1 MFKAPVRSGVVVAGL
16 IAVLAFDLVVGGVL
30 GAVLGTT
37 LFANRNTTPSASAQR
52 TTTVP
57 PLTTVTIAQGQ
68 GLFEP
73 FILAVP
79 PNTTVTWRNNDAV
92 AHTIVTTPDQTPFLN
107 LHEFSFTVAAGQRA
121 GFKLVQPGIYHYY
134 DPNMATWNK
143 ADARVAA
150 NKGVP
155 NFPLAMEGVIWV
167 KGAISNLP
175 SATTNRI
182 PPKHDD
188 FVSEFLAITPGSVS
202 WHNFDSDPHF
212 VAVVP
217 GWSAT
222 NDPPQAQAEINP
234 TDIGVN
240 RIAGTDDVPGGDTI
254 AVIFNKPGL
263 YYYYCVNH
271 AHIDAATHRVEAFK
285 LASEYPIPM
294 EGFIL
299 VSDS

>member
-79 PNTTVTWRNNDAV
+79 PNTTVTWQNNDAV

-107 LHEFSFTVAAGQRA
+107 LHAFSLTVAAGQRVQ
-121 GFKLVQPGIYHYY
+121 FKLVQPGLYHYY
-134 DPNMATWNK
+134 DPTMATWN
-143 ADARVAA
+143 ASDARVAA
-150 NKGVP
+150 NKRVP
-155 NFPLAMEGVIWV
+155 NYPLAMDGVIWV
-167 KGAISNLP
+167 RGAISNLP

-182 PPKHDD
+182 PSGHDD
-188 FVSEFLAITPGSVS
+188 FQSEFLALNPGSVS
-202 WHNFDSDPHF
+202 WHNFDTDPHF

-222 NDPPQAQAEINP
+222 NDP
-234 TDIGVN
+234 
-240 RIAGTDDVPGGDTI
+240 
-254 AVIFNKPGL
+254 
-263 YYYYCVNH
+263 
-271 AHIDAATHRVEAFK
+271 
-285 LASEYPIPM
+285 
-294 EGFIL
+294 
-299 VSDS
+299 

>member
-1 MFKAPVRSGVVVAGL
+1 
-16 IAVLAFDLVVGGVL
+16 
-30 GAVLGTT
+30 
-37 LFANRNTTPSASAQR
+37 
-52 TTTVP
+52 
-57 PLTTVTIAQGQ
+57 VTIVQDQ
-68 GLFEP
+68 ELFEP
-73 FILAVP
+73 FILVVSP
-79 PNTTVTWRNNDAV
+79 TTTVTWQNNDTV
-92 AHTIVTTPDQTPFLN
+92 THTIVTTPDQTPFLN
-107 LHEFSFTVAAGQRA
+107 LHAFSLTVAAGQRA
-121 GFKLVQPGIYHYY
+121 EFKLVQPGLYHYY
-134 DPNMATWNK
+134 DPSMATWNT

-150 NKGVP
+150 KKGVP
-155 NFPLAMEGVIWV
+155 NYPLAMDGMIWV

-202 WHNFDSDPHF
+202 WHNFDTDPHF
-212 VAVVP
+212 VALVP

-222 NDPPQAQAEINP
+222 TDPPQALAEINP

-254 AVIFNKPGL
+254 TVIFSKPGL

-271 AHIDAATHRVEAFK
+271 AHIDAATRRAEAFK
-285 LASEYPIPM
+285 GASEYPIPM

-299 VSDS
+299 VSGG

>member
-1 MFKAPVRSGVVVAGL
+1 MLKAPIRSGVVVAGL
-16 IAVLAFDLVVGGVL
+16 VAVLVFDLVVGGIL

-37 LFANRNTTPSASAQR
+37 LFANRGATPSTSAQR

-57 PLTTVTIAQGQ
+57 PLTTVTIPQGQ
-68 GLFEP
+68 GMFEP

-79 PNTTVTWRNNDAV
+79 PNTTVTWQNNDAV
-92 AHTIVTTPDQTPFLN
+92 AHTIVTTPDQTLFLN
-107 LHEFSFTVAAGQRA
+107 LHAFSFTVAAGQRA
-121 GFKLVQPGIYHYY
+121 GFKLVQPGLYHYY
-134 DPNMATWNK
+134 DPTWATWNT

-150 NKGVP
+150 NKNVT

-188 FVSEFLAITPGSVS
+188 FVSEFLAVTPGSVS
-202 WHNFDSDPHF
+202 WHNFDTDPHF
-212 VAVVP
+212 VALAP
-217 GWSAT
+217 GWSAMS
-222 NDPPQAQAEINP
+222 DPSQADINP

-254 AVIFNKPGL
+254 TVIFSRPGL

-271 AHIDAATHRVEAFK
+271 AHIDAATHRAEAFK

-299 VSDS
+299 VTDG

>member
-1 MFKAPVRSGVVVAGL
+1 MLKAPIRSSVVVTGL
-16 IAVLAFDLVVGGVL
+16 IAVLVLDLVVGGVF

-37 LFANRNTTPSASAQR
+37 LFANHTATPSASAQR

-57 PLTTVTIAQGQ
+57 PLTTVTIPQGQ

-79 PNTTVTWRNNDAV
+79 PNTTVTWQNHDSV
-92 AHTIVTTPDQTPFLN
+92 THTITTTPDQTPFLN
-107 LHEFSFTVAAGQRA
+107 LHAFSLRVAAGQGV
-121 GFKLVQPGIYHYY
+121 GFRLVQPGLYHYY
-134 DPNMATWNK
+134 DPTQATWNT
-143 ADARVAA
+143 ADTRVAA

-155 NFPLAMEGVIWV
+155 NYPLAMDGVIWV
-167 KGAISNLP
+167 TGAISNLP

-202 WHNFDSDPHF
+202 WHNFDTDPHF
-212 VAVVP
+212 VALVP

-222 NDPPQAQAEINP
+222 SNPWQAEINLV
-234 TDIGVN
+234 DVGVN

-254 AVIFNKPGL
+254 TVIFSKPGL

-271 AHIDAATHRVEAFK
+271 AHIDAATHRAEAFK
-285 LASEYPIPM
+285 MASEYPIPM

-299 VSDS
+299 VTGG

>member
-1 MFKAPVRSGVVVAGL
+1 MLKTPLRSGVVVAGL
-16 IAVLAFDLVVGGVL
+16 VVVLVFDLVVGGIL
-30 GAVLGTT
+30 GAVLGPT
-37 LFANRNTTPSASAQR
+37 LFANRNTTPGASAPHTKTSPSQ
-52 TTTVP
+52 
-57 PLTTVTIAQGQ
+57 TTVTIAQGQ

-73 FILAVP
+73 FILAVA
-79 PNTTVTWRNNDAV
+79 PN
-92 AHTIVTTPDQTPFLN
+92 TIVTTPDQTPFLN
-107 LHEFSFTVAAGQRA
+107 LHAFSLTVAAGQRA
-121 GFKLVQPGIYHYY
+121 GFKLVQPGLYHYY
-134 DPNMATWNK
+134 DPTMAAWNR

-155 NFPLAMEGVIWV
+155 NFPLAMDGVIWV

-182 PPKHDD
+182 PPSHDD

-212 VAVVP
+212 VALVP
-217 GWSAT
+217 GWSAIS
-222 NDPPQAQAEINP
+222 DPPQVPADINP

-254 AVIFNKPGL
+254 TVICSKPGL

-271 AHIDAATHRVEAFK
+271 AHIDAATHRAEAFK
-285 LASEYPIPM
+285 GASEYPIPM
-294 EGFIL
+294 EGFLL
-299 VSDS
+299 VSSS